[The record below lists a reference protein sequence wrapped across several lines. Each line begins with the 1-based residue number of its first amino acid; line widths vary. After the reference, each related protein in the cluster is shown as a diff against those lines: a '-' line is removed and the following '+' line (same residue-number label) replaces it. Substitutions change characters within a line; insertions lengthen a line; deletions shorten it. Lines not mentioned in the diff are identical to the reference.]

1 MSRALVVGD
10 GSAAF
15 VLPALRSL
23 GRAGWTLGV
32 GQPAPGLAT
41 TSRWCS
47 AVHAVP
53 RAEDGV
59 EPWLDAVVS
68 AVRSGGYDVVFPADD
83 IELLALSAHR
93 DRVPALVP
101 YPAHDAVLA
110 AVDKL
115 TLTRA
120 AERVGLG
127 TPRTLA
133 ATDEEVARS
142 TEPVVVKARLHWAP
156 EGAGADR
163 HLPVQLVQ
171 GPEQVRAAVDV
182 VRAGGGEP
190 VLQEVLDGTLMAVS
204 AVVDRAGDLRAYSQQ
219 ETSRTTLRRTSA
231 RAHTVPA
238 DPELEACVVAL
249 LRDLSWWGIA
259 NLQFL
264 RGADGVPRL
273 IDLNARF
280 YGSLALAVAAGA
292 DLPRAWAEVALE
304 RPAGPVLRSRPGVR
318 FQSLDEDLLTVRA
331 GDRVLAGAA
340 GALAYGAGA
349 THSVWSPRD
358 PGPLV
363 QRLGQRAGRLS
374 RLVRRPGR

>member
-1 MSRALVVGD
+1 VSRALVVGD
-10 GSAAF
+10 GSAAY

-32 GQPAPGLAT
+32 GQPAPGSGT

-47 AVHAVP
+47 AYHPVP
-53 RAEDGV
+53 RAEDD
-59 EPWLDAVVS
+59 EQRWLDAVVQ
-68 AVRSGGYDVVFPADD
+68 AVRAGSYDVVFPADD

-101 YPAHDAVLA
+101 YPAHAAVVA

-120 AERVGLG
+120 AERVGMG
-127 TPRTLA
+127 TPRTLD
-133 ATDEEVARS
+133 ATDDAVAAS
-142 TEPVVVKARLHWAP
+142 TAPVVVKARLHWSPGDRAP
-156 EGAGADR
+156 DR
-163 HLPVQLVQ
+163 HLPVQIAT
-171 GPEQVRAAVDV
+171 GPDAVRAAVAA

-204 AVVDRAGDLRAYSQQ
+204 AVADRSGTLVAYSQQ
-219 ETSRTTLRRTSA
+219 ETTRQTLRRTSA
-231 RAHTVPA
+231 RAHTVAA
-238 DPELEACVVAL
+238 DPGLEDCVRAL
-249 LRDLSWWGIA
+249 LRELGWWGIA

-280 YGSLALAVAAGA
+280 YGSLALAVRAGA
-292 DLPRAWAEVALE
+292 DLPRAWADVALGGSVA
-304 RPAGPVLRSRPGVR
+304 PALRCRPGVR
-318 FQSLDEDLLTVRA
+318 FQALDEDLLAVRA
-331 GDRVLAGAA
+331 GDGVLAGAA
-340 GALAYGAGA
+340 GALAHGLGA
-349 THSVWSPRD
+349 THSVWDRHD

-363 QRLGQRAGRLS
+363 QRLAQRVARRL
-374 RLVRRPGR
+374 RG